1 MATATALSARSSTDG
16 KSASFLR
23 RVVVPVLLVLAG
35 VAILLYPV
43 VSSQWNNY
51 MQQKAAEQYSDVNES
66 FDPGILERELA
77 EAIEYNKDPGT
88 GGPILDPW
96 LARVAKDNHEYQR
109 YLEQLNHQEAM
120 ARLVVPAAKVDL
132 PVYHGTESH
141 TLERGVGHL
150 YGTSMPV
157 GGPNTHAVL
166 TAHTG
171 LPHATL
177 FDNLDQVEEGDAI
190 YIDTAGQK
198 MKYEVHDVEVV
209 LPTETDSL
217 NVVPGEDLVTL
228 ITCTPYGINT
238 HRILVHAHRVAYD
251 PTEEPFENNGLVI
264 QWWMWVLIATAII
277 ILALLARWVYRQY
290 LAAKIVNVKE
300 ESNDV

>member
-1 MATATALSARSSTDG
+1 MATAIHNASNHGSST
-16 KSASFLR
+16 KPASFLR
-23 RVVVPVLLVLAG
+23 RVLIPAILVLAG
-35 VAILLYPV
+35 IAILLYPV
-43 VSSQWNNY
+43 VSSQWNNF
-51 MQQKAAEQYSDVNES
+51 MQQKAAEQYTNYNETLNP
-66 FDPGILERELA
+66 DTLERELA
-77 EAIEYNKDPGT
+77 EAVAYNEDPGT

-96 LARVAKDNHEYQR
+96 LARVAKDNHDYQR

-157 GGPNTHAVL
+157 GGPNTHSVL

-251 PTEEPFENNGLVI
+251 PAEEAFENNGPVI
-264 QWWMWVLIATAII
+264 QWWMWVLIAAAII
-277 ILALLARWVYRQY
+277 ILALLARWLYRQY